1 MAVGLPETALDATPA
16 RVVRRADLAPTLLTW
31 ALLALLAAFILYP
44 LARVLFVA
52 FSGEAGFTLRHLR
65 NFFGRP
71 LFREALWNSL
81 LAGVLAMGFGSLI
94 GVPLAYF
101 TVKYRFRGKLVLQTL
116 AVLPLV
122 IPPFVGAVAL
132 QLILGRSGMVNLL
145 LLRWFE
151 LRLPFMEGLTGV
163 VLVQTLHYYPFIML
177 NAAAALANTDP
188 AMEEAAQNLGS
199 HGFRLF
205 RRVTFPLMRPGFI
218 AGTLLVFI
226 RVIDD
231 LGTPLMLNYTTL
243 LAPQAYLRITT
254 VGIHD
259 VDGYVICVVLVALSL
274 AALWL
279 ARRYLGLAEY
289 ATLQRGGTGASLS
302 APIGGLRLAA
312 VWAVSGVILLAS
324 LLPHLG
330 ILLLSFSKVW
340 SFSLLPAR
348 YTLANYEEILFRA
361 PHFVRNT
368 LLYSGLAA
376 LADIVLGA
384 LIAYL
389 LIRGRARGR
398 NLLDAIATM
407 PLAIP
412 GVVLATGY
420 LRTFHGWD
428 VPGVGRP
435 LTSTWIILVIAY
447 AMRRLPYTVRACY
460 AALQQIHLSL
470 EEAAQ
475 NLGAHRGR
483 TFRRIT
489 FPLMM
494 GGLVAGGLI
503 AFITSAVELSSTIML
518 VPKIEFGPLAYGIYI
533 YMQSAVGRGPGA
545 ALGVVAILLV
555 AAGTYLVNR
564 LFARGT
570 GTAFKV

>member
-1 MAVGLPETALDATPA
+1 MQHLPALRAG
-16 RVVRRADLAPTLLTW
+16 RRADVASTLLTW
-31 ALLALLAAFILYP
+31 AMLALLGAFILVP
-44 LARVLFVA
+44 LARVLLVA
-52 FSGEAGFTLRHLR
+52 FSGETGFTLRHLA

-81 LAGVLAMGFGSLI
+81 LAGVLAMGIGSLL
-94 GVPLAYF
+94 GLPLAYF
-101 TVKYRFRGKLVLQTL
+101 TVKYQFRGKLILQTL

-122 IPPFVGAVAL
+122 VPPFVGAVAL
-132 QLILGRSGMVNLL
+132 QLILGRSGMVNLV

-151 LRLPFMEGLTGV
+151 VTVPFMEGLTGV

-177 NAAAALANTDP
+177 NAAASLANTDP
-188 AMEEAAQNLGS
+188 AMEEAGQNLGS

-231 LGTPLMLNYTTL
+231 LGTPLMLNYTSL

-259 VDGYVICVVLVALSL
+259 VDGYAVCVVLVVLSL

-279 ARRYLGLAEY
+279 ARKYLGLAEY
-289 ATLQRGGTGASLS
+289 ATLQRGGTGARLS
-302 APIGGLRLAA
+302 VPIGGLRLGV
-312 VWAVSGVILLAS
+312 VWAVSGLILILS

-330 ILLLSFSKVW
+330 ILLLSFSKIW
-340 SFSLLPAR
+340 SFSLLPSR
-348 YTLANYEEILFRA
+348 YTLGNYAEILFRA
-361 PHFVRNT
+361 PHFVQNT
-368 LLYSGLAA
+368 LLYSVLAA

-384 LIAYL
+384 TIAFL

-428 VPGVGRP
+428 VPGFGKP
-435 LTSTWIILVIAY
+435 LTSMWIILVIAY

-483 TFRRIT
+483 TFRKIT

-518 VPKIEFGPLAYGIYI
+518 VPRIEFGPIAYGIYI

-564 LFARGT
+564 IFARST
-570 GTAFKV
+570 GTAFRL